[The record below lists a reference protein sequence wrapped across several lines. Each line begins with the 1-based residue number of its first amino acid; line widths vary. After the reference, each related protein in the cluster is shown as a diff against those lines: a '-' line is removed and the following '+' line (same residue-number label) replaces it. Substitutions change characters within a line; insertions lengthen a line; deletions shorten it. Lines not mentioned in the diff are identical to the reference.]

1 MSSALT
7 VEKQIQDTLLPLF
20 AGNSAVHT
28 FGGGGYSFVGLFY
41 VLCILLFPLTLHA
54 LSGVPKLGL
63 NYASCIFFL
72 SSLNIYYSHFYDTK
86 SRK

>member
-7 VEKQIQDTLLPLF
+7 VERQIQDTLLPLMEQTTS
-20 AGNSAVHT
+20 NVHT

-41 VLCILLFPLTLHA
+41 VLCILLFSLTLHA

-63 NYASCIFFL
+63 NYASCIFF
-72 SSLNIYYSHFYDTK
+72 
-86 SRK
+86 